1 MTRKISPAVVI
12 TSVLSALIL
21 LSPLAAY
28 QNKQDESG
36 RIVGRVIER
45 DTGLPVAAEI
55 GVAMRTA
62 RGITLKH
69 VRASE
74 QGVFELAGL
83 PSADVQLNTKL
94 EGYAVER
101 QDLSLGEGELRQIE
115 FHLVKLVIL
124 RGQVRDEAGA
134 PVEDAVI
141 RVSYARA
148 AAPRGPIAA
157 TYQWELG
164 ELGESGEIRSDKLG
178 NYSVAVHPEKEF
190 ILEASHPK
198 YKLLR
203 QAMDPAAKGEQAPL
217 MLTPKRQDAR

>member
-1 MTRKISPAVVI
+1 MTKKISPAIVI
-12 TSVLSALIL
+12 AIALSALIL

-45 DTGLPVAAEI
+45 DTGLPLAAEI
-55 GVAMRTA
+55 GVAMRAA

-83 PSADVQLNTKL
+83 PPADVQLNTKL

-101 QDLSLGEGELRQIE
+101 QDLPLAEGELRQIE
-115 FHLVKLVIL
+115 FHLVKVVSL

-148 AAPRGPIAA
+148 AAPRGAIAA
-157 TYQWELG
+157 TYQWES
-164 ELGESGEIRSDKLG
+164 GESGEIRSDKLG

-198 YKLLR
+198 YKPLR
-203 QAMDPAAKGEQAPL
+203 QAMDPGAKGEQAPL
-217 MLTPKRQDAR
+217 MLTPKRQDVR